1 MEATKVTKNGQKFEV
16 LRVKNRFKTN
26 NRDLLINFRYG
37 DILVG
42 EAQLCIDDANVS
54 KLTKHNYEFC
64 HYIYELERSLFGPS
78 LELMMQYEDA
88 QRPDISVN
96 FEAEDLVDERKD
108 IIIKLAE
115 PTKRLCLQ
123 GHAMVGL
130 VGNYFF
136 GDDVNAAVSA
146 SCNFCD
152 RVTDSSV
159 KYDYCFHCNC
169 FLCRDCLKD
178 YAKYDTKK

>member
-1 MEATKVTKNGQKFEV
+1 
-16 LRVKNRFKTN
+16 
-26 NRDLLINFRYG
+26 
-37 DILVG
+37 
-42 EAQLCIDDANVS
+42 
-54 KLTKHNYEFC
+54 
-64 HYIYELERSLFGPS
+64 
-78 LELMMQYEDA
+78 
-88 QRPDISVN
+88 
-96 FEAEDLVDERKD
+96 VDERKD